1 MRLSLQSYIY
11 KGALKLDNII
21 GSSAKNLGSSKGNN
35 HPWWRVQGARC
46 REQQEVP
53 EPVPVPTLASPNSL
67 ERTDLCSFLGEAALT
82 WPGDRWQVAGDRWQ
96 VTGGR

>member
-35 HPWWRVQGARC
+35 HPWPRVEEWEEEKAARVSAM
-46 REQQEVP
+46 EV
-53 EPVPVPTLASPNSL
+53 T
-67 ERTDLCSFLGEAALT
+67 
-82 WPGDRWQVAGDRWQ
+82 
-96 VTGGR
+96 